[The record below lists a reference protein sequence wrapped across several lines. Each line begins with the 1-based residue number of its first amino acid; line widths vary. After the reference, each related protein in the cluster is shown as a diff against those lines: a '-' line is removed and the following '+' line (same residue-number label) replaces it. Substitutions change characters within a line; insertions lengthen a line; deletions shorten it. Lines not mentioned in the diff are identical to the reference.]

1 MHILDVA
8 QNSLDAGATRIE
20 IVIVEDLPSD
30 KLTIRITD
38 NGRGMSQD
46 IVAKVL
52 DPFYTTRT
60 TRRVGLGLPLFAA
73 AAQDCDGD
81 LKIESTEGQGTT
93 VVATFQH
100 SHIDRAPLGDM
111 KSTLMSIIM
120 SEHPCDL
127 HYVHQ
132 LHSLAQG
139 KMDCR
144 GGTHP
149 ANRHPE
155 KRELREAKLCSQD
168 VQPKRA
174 FEFNTADIKRELAC
188 PPLFPPACGGM
199 EGEGIN
205 IPLSHPAVREWLAE
219 FITEGEASL
228 QA

>member
-1 MHILDVA
+1 MQELSMHILDMA

-20 IVIVEDLPSD
+20 IVIVEDLQSD

-46 IVAKVL
+46 TVAKVL

-73 AAQDCDGD
+73 AAQDCGGD

-100 SHIDRAPLGDM
+100 SHIDRAPLGDI

-132 LHSLAQG
+132 LNG
-139 KMDCR
+139 
-144 GGTHP
+144 
-149 ANRHPE
+149 N
-155 KRELREAKLCSQD
+155 
-168 VQPKRA
+168 V
-174 FEFNTADIKRELAC
+174 FEFDTADIKRELA
-188 PPLFPPACGGM
+188 PPSSSGQACHDAHGVSV
-199 EGEGIN
+199 
-205 IPLSHPAVREWLAE
+205 PLSHPAVREWLAE
-219 FITEGEASL
+219 FITEGEESL
-228 QA
+228 LKKD